1 MRAVLA
7 LLAGAALGA
16 QAQTP
21 PSVFPPS
28 NVPTTYHGTVVDDPY
43 RALEDGTNADVAA
56 WAKSQADHAR
66 ATLDALPGYKAL
78 RARVAELDEAA
89 AAVVSTVR
97 LDGKGNI
104 YFTRRAATENTL
116 KLYRRDASGA
126 EALLVDPDDW
136 RKQSGRPHAI
146 NYFAPSPD
154 GSLVAYGISA
164 VGSEQAS
171 IYATYLPA

>member
-1 MRAVLA
+1 
-7 LLAGAALGA
+7 
-16 QAQTP
+16 
-21 PSVFPPS
+21 
-28 NVPTTYHGTVVDDPY
+28 
-43 RALEDGTNADVAA
+43 
-56 WAKSQADHAR
+56 DHAR

-136 RKQSGRPHAI
+136 RQQSGRPA
-146 NYFAPSPD
+146 AP
-154 GSLVAYGISA
+154 ISY
-164 VGSEQAS
+164 SC
-171 IYATYLPA
+171 TPLPARASRSRRWRTACSARWRSTRHRS